1 MASQTEPIS
10 TYDVP
15 NYVGEVLYLGA
26 TLGKSPLLS
35 MAGLTDGYETSQWNE
50 YPMGNVLSGNA
61 AAQNVVTE
69 DASIAAIARTSYAAA
84 QATNFL
90 EIHDVSY
97 VQSYARAA
105 LQGGISGVAIN
116 GAKAAVIG
124 SLETQRTAHLKQLAC
139 DLEFSALRGTVQ
151 AWTNAATAG
160 ATRGLVTAIEAGSE
174 TAAAGASLSKTLID
188 TEIARMAAAG
198 AEFTRMVIACNAHQ
212 MQMLNTLYGFAPQ
225 SITVAGVQ
233 LQQIWLPI
241 AGQCGVVYD
250 SVLATDDLVFVDMEH
265 FRPVFGI
272 VPGKPPIFVEP
283 LGKIAAGEQEQL
295 YCLFGIDYS
304 NIIFHG
310 MVSGL
315 ATS

>member
-1 MASQTEPIS
+1 MASQTEPIT

-15 NYVGEVLYLGA
+15 NYVGEIFYLGA
-26 TLGKSPLLS
+26 QYGKAPLLS
-35 MAGLTDGYETSQWNE
+35 MAGLTSGYLVSQWSE

-69 DASIAAIARTSYAAA
+69 DASIAAVARTSYAAA
-84 QATNFL
+84 QATNYL

-97 VQSYARAA
+97 VQSYARQA

-116 GAKAAVIG
+116 GAKAAVVG
-124 SLETQRTAHLKQLAC
+124 SLETQRTAHMKQLIA
-139 DLEFSALRGTVQ
+139 DLEFSALLGTAQ

-160 ATRGLVTAIEAGSE
+160 ATGGLLVAVEAGSE

-198 AEFTRMVIACNAHQ
+198 AEFGNMVLACNAHQ
-212 MQMLNTLYGFAPQ
+212 MQALNTLYGFAPQ
-225 SITVAGVQ
+225 SIHVAGVE

-250 SVLATDDLVFVDMEH
+250 PVMNTDDLAIVDMAH
-265 FRPVFGI
+265 FKPVFGV

-283 LGKIAAGEQEQL
+283 LGKVAAGEAEQL

-304 NIIFHG
+304 NIIYHG